1 MCGIA
6 GTYWYG
12 SEPIAMRPAV
22 DRMVEALRH
31 RGPDSSGWIR
41 SRVGEVGFRR
51 LSIIDLATGD
61 QPLANED
68 GSVECF
74 LNGEIFNYLELREEL
89 VERGHRLRTMSDT
102 EVLPHLYEELGE
114 AMFLRLRGMFV
125 VCVVDHGN
133 GTMLVARDHFG
144 VKQLYYARVP
154 RGVVF
159 ASELK
164 GVLASGVVRAEV
176 DDASLVPYLSLLYT
190 PHPHTLVKGVA
201 KLAPGALLR
210 FTPDSEVEERTYY
223 TLPTDPAHDD
233 IETEDAARHVADL
246 LGESVRLQ
254 LQADVPVGVSLSGG
268 TDSSAI
274 ASLATLSRS
283 GADNLTAITIS
294 WPDTAPHEVAH
305 SRELC
310 AQLGIRQEILE
321 PEVGAMEDEL
331 PLLAWI
337 SDEPVADPAT
347 YSQFRVAVAAG
358 RHVKVLL
365 GGAGGDELF
374 GGYGHYML
382 PWKKGAYAS
391 LPSGVQRSV
400 QRLTVPRW
408 MDNETAA
415 ALVGYRSSR
424 FLWHR
429 RAVTHLGATEEALL
443 GNGLGPRTSSTNL
456 ARLFDEHGARDHVNQ
471 QLLVDLQ
478 SYLPEQLLT
487 MLDRATM
494 AASIEGRVPFVD
506 VPLVEFCVSL
516 SGRTKLGFP
525 QARKRLLKQA
535 IAERVP
541 ARILRGA
548 KSGMP
553 SHFPTL
559 IARRPELVRQLVLGP
574 DAYAREVLPGDWL
587 RQRVSSV
594 AEMQRSF
601 PVLYAL
607 VVFEVWRRLFV
618 IEKVYDRPTMSLSE
632 LFRLPSRAL
641 SS

>member
-1 MCGIA
+1 
-6 GTYWYG
+6 
-12 SEPIAMRPAV
+12 
-22 DRMVEALRH
+22 
-31 RGPDSSGWIR
+31 
-41 SRVGEVGFRR
+41 
-51 LSIIDLATGD
+51 
-61 QPLANED
+61 
-68 GSVECF
+68 
-74 LNGEIFNYLELREEL
+74 
-89 VERGHRLRTMSDT
+89 MSDT

-246 LGESVRLQ
+246 LGESVDSSSRRTCLW
-254 LQADVPVGVSLSGG
+254 ASVSRVAR
-268 TDSSAI
+268 DSSAI

-331 PLLAWI
+331 PLLAWM

-358 RHVKVLL
+358 RHVKRPVGRCRRRRAVRRVRPLL
-365 GGAGGDELF
+365 AAVEEGAPTHR
-374 GGYGHYML
+374 Y
-382 PWKKGAYAS
+382 
-391 LPSGVQRSV
+391 PSGVQR
-400 QRLTVPRW
+400 R
-408 MDNETAA
+408 
-415 ALVGYRSSR
+415 
-424 FLWHR
+424 
-429 RAVTHLGATEEALL
+429 
-443 GNGLGPRTSSTNL
+443 
-456 ARLFDEHGARDHVNQ
+456 
-471 QLLVDLQ
+471 
-478 SYLPEQLLT
+478 
-487 MLDRATM
+487 
-494 AASIEGRVPFVD
+494 
-506 VPLVEFCVSL
+506 C
-516 SGRTKLGFP
+516 SGDACRGGWTT
-525 QARKRLLKQA
+525 KRLL
-535 IAERVP
+535 R
-541 ARILRGA
+541 
-548 KSGMP
+548 
-553 SHFPTL
+553 
-559 IARRPELVRQLVLGP
+559 
-574 DAYAREVLPGDWL
+574 
-587 RQRVSSV
+587 
-594 AEMQRSF
+594 
-601 PVLYAL
+601 
-607 VVFEVWRRLFV
+607 
-618 IEKVYDRPTMSLSE
+618 
-632 LFRLPSRAL
+632 
-641 SS
+641 

>member
-1 MCGIA
+1 M
-6 GTYWYG
+6 
-12 SEPIAMRPAV
+12 
-22 DRMVEALRH
+22 
-31 RGPDSSGWIR
+31 
-41 SRVGEVGFRR
+41 
-51 LSIIDLATGD
+51 
-61 QPLANED
+61 
-68 GSVECF
+68 
-74 LNGEIFNYLELREEL
+74 
-89 VERGHRLRTMSDT
+89 
-102 EVLPHLYEELGE
+102 
-114 AMFLRLRGMFV
+114 
-125 VCVVDHGN
+125 
-133 GTMLVARDHFG
+133 
-144 VKQLYYARVP
+144 
-154 RGVVF
+154 
-159 ASELK
+159 
-164 GVLASGVVRAEV
+164 
-176 DDASLVPYLSLLYT
+176 
-190 PHPHTLVKGVA
+190 
-201 KLAPGALLR
+201 
-210 FTPDSEVEERTYY
+210 
-223 TLPTDPAHDD
+223 
-233 IETEDAARHVADL
+233 
-246 LGESVRLQ
+246 
-254 LQADVPVGVSLSGG
+254 
-268 TDSSAI
+268 
-274 ASLATLSRS
+274 
-283 GADNLTAITIS
+283 
-294 WPDTAPHEVAH
+294 
-305 SRELC
+305 
-310 AQLGIRQEILE
+310 
-321 PEVGAMEDEL
+321 
-331 PLLAWI
+331 
-337 SDEPVADPAT
+337 ADPAT

-494 AASIEGRVPFVD
+494 AASIQGRVPFVD
-506 VPLVEFCVSL
+506 VPLVEFCVAL

-559 IARRPELVRQLVLGP
+559 IARRPELVRQALFLGP

-601 PVLYAL
+601 PCPLRTCRVRGMASAL
-607 VVFEVWRRLFV
+607 RHREGV
-618 IEKVYDRPTMSLSE
+618 RPSHDEPVGALPA
-632 LFRLPSRAL
+632 PSRAL